1 MEHAFRERGW
11 GGRERERETHKLKK
25 KSIRSAFRGVKM
37 PIYSRH
43 NYIGL
48 ISQTFMRT
56 QLRSAKVAGK
66 RYPSLRKDIE
76 NVENQTSKDA
86 MNECGNVSGGR
97 KPVFLNDTRN

>member
-1 MEHAFRERGW
+1 
-11 GGRERERETHKLKK
+11 
-25 KSIRSAFRGVKM
+25 
-37 PIYSRH
+37 
-43 NYIGL
+43 
-48 ISQTFMRT
+48 MRT

-76 NVENQTSKDA
+76 NVENQTFKDV